1 MPANAPIVLNDG
13 LSDITFSPDSSSS
26 THVQLQNLAVPE
38 LNLRELAHF
47 DRPSSVNGTL
57 RRSARLNVPYV
68 MTLPNGDSVLKTG
81 TVKIEM
87 TTPPEADSAF
97 RKRLRLL
104 AVSIL
109 NSTATEACFDR
120 PEWFW

>member
-13 LSDITFSPDSSSS
+13 HSDITFSPDSSSP

-38 LNLRELAHF
+38 LNLRELVHF
-47 DRPSSVNGTL
+47 DRPSSMNGTL
-57 RRSARLNVPYV
+57 RRSARLNVPYSQ
-68 MTLPNGDSVLKTG
+68 TLPNGDSVLKMG
-81 TVKIEM
+81 TVKIET
-87 TTPPEADSAF
+87 TTPPEATQEF

-104 AVSIL
+104 AIAIL
-109 NSTATEACFDR
+109 MSTATEACFDR